1 MLGIAAVFL
10 TLRLETRV
18 QDTGNHIAFQ
28 VQQATLPRGC
38 LIAEMQAETR
48 RDPVEQFEIQT
59 GAVTVLPW
67 PDIFA
72 FVAERQLPFSAAVAF
87 TAASSI
93 QASQRRRLPNKRR
106 ADGRPM
112 RRR

>member
-1 MLGIAAVFL
+1 
-10 TLRLETRV
+10 
-18 QDTGNHIAFQ
+18 
-28 VQQATLPRGC
+28 
-38 LIAEMQAETR
+38 MQAETR
-48 RDPVEQFEIQT
+48 RDPVQQFEVQT

-93 QASQRRRLPNKRR
+93 QASQRRRLLKN
-106 ADGRPM
+106 GRTAAHEAAVKI
-112 RRR
+112 RENVQVKWH